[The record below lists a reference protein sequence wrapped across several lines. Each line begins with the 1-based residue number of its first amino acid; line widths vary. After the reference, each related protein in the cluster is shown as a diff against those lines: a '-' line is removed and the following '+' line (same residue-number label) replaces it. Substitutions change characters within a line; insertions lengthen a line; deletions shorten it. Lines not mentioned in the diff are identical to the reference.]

1 MFYSSEKLKE
11 LYINFNKYPDDVYHK
26 AMFLLYRRL
35 WEEERKKLAS
45 KWSTN
50 GRKNWW
56 IIFRLK
62 KNVYLF

>member
-1 MFYSSEKLKE
+1 MIYTAEKLKE
-11 LYINFNKYPDDVYHK
+11 LNTNFNKNPDDVYSK

-50 GRKNWW
+50 GRK
-56 IIFRLK
+56 K
-62 KNVYLF
+62 

>member
-1 MFYSSEKLKE
+1 MIYTAEKLKK

-35 WEEERKKLAS
+35 FEEERKKLTS

-50 GRKNWW
+50 GRK
-56 IIFRLK
+56 K
-62 KNVYLF
+62 

>member
-50 GRKNWW
+50 GRK
-56 IIFRLK
+56 K
-62 KNVYLF
+62 